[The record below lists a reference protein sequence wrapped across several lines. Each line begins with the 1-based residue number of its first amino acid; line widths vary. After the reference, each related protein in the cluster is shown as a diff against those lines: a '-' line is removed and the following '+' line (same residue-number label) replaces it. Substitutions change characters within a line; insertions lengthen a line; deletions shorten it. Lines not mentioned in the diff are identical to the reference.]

1 MATRKMQRTA
11 DLFYLPKNTVTKQMN
26 ASDIEKLKHIYE
38 AKGNAQLVWGGE
50 GIQAVSYED
59 IIAALNKAE
68 LSSSVIECY
77 AELLYSEQGE
87 MQEQLTTVHREHL
100 LPQEKSYFVTSLCWV
115 TDNKCVNRV
124 TIYYVL
130 M

>member
-1 MATRKMQRTA
+1 M
-11 DLFYLPKNTVTKQMN
+11 FG
-26 ASDIEKLKHIYE
+26 IE
-38 AKGNAQLVWGGE
+38 Q
-50 GIQAVSYED
+50 
-59 IIAALNKAE
+59 
-68 LSSSVIECY
+68 VIDCY

-130 M
+130 IS